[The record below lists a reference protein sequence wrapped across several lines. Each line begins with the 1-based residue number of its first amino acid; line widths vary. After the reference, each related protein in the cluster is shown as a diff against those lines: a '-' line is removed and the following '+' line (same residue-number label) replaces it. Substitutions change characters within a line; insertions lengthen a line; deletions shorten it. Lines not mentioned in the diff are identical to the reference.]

1 MTETAR
7 ELLSALI
14 DGEASEIEIHRLL
27 RQLGEDDSL
36 VEAWVSYQE
45 TRRVLRTPSNNEV
58 ESVVHLSI
66 QQHLKLRRR
75 ISQAIEKDIFY
86 SEDSNSSGSALPRVV
101 TRPVAALA
109 MAAAV
114 LVAVFIGVQV
124 NTPGGND
131 IVVESA
137 APGVQTIDSQAN
149 PRIRQPQLVAT
160 QAFPTEFNQRNEPIA
175 DDLELRELDEEGRRR
190 LRAYLNQHDRMARMK
205 PNTSLVTYP
214 NQSGN

>member
-75 ISQAIEKDIFY
+75 ISQAIEKHIFY
-86 SEDSNSSGSALPRVV
+86 SEDSNS
-101 TRPVAALA
+101 
-109 MAAAV
+109 
-114 LVAVFIGVQV
+114 
-124 NTPGGND
+124 
-131 IVVESA
+131 
-137 APGVQTIDSQAN
+137 
-149 PRIRQPQLVAT
+149 
-160 QAFPTEFNQRNEPIA
+160 
-175 DDLELRELDEEGRRR
+175 
-190 LRAYLNQHDRMARMK
+190 
-205 PNTSLVTYP
+205 
-214 NQSGN
+214 